1 MNEDTLN
8 IEGGLFEEV
17 LSAEDA
23 ASIIKLLLAVVVVG
37 IGVVD
42 VTVDMEEAET
52 EKRLVFD
59 VRELG
64 GGEMDA
70 TYRSAL
76 LNGNVIFGLLD
87 EGVAGVVEDEDA
99 GLAPGTA
106 DDEDVGLPAGVEG
119 TFFVGVEVGVVCIN
133 LFAVES
139 NLARRLEV
147 WDGPATR
154 CATFPG
160 RGIQV

>member
-1 MNEDTLN
+1 MR
-8 IEGGLFEEV
+8 V
-17 LSAEDA
+17 EDA
-23 ASIIKLLLAVVVVG
+23 TSIIKLLLVVVG
-37 IGVVD
+37 VVD
-42 VTVDMEEAET
+42 VDMEEAET

-59 VRELG
+59 ERELG
-64 GGEMDA
+64 GGGMDA

-87 EGVAGVVEDEDA
+87 EGVAGV
-99 GLAPGTA
+99 A

-119 TFFVGVEVGVVCIN
+119 TLFVGVGVGVVCIN
-133 LFAVES
+133 FFAVES

-160 RGIQV
+160 RGLQV